1 VLKNTITDGKNL
13 SLKKTTKSGH
23 TIVVVESLLPV
34 AIALGFL
41 DYIAPEKNL
50 LTAFAELTEMTLR

>member
-1 VLKNTITDGKNL
+1 MNNTITDGKNL

-23 TIVVVESLLPV
+23 TIVTGESSLPV

-41 DYIAPEKNL
+41 DYIAPEKNP
-50 LTAFAELTEMTLR
+50 LTAFVGLTETTLT